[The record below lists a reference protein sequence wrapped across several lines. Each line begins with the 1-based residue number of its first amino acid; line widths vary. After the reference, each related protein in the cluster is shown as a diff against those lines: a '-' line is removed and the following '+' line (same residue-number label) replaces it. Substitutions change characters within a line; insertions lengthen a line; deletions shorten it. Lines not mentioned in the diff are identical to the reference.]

1 MSVYLINTDF
11 EEVLAQETISS
22 IHEQLQFL
30 PLLYASSTDTL
41 AVSFL
46 PSSQEIQALAQQPW
60 RKGAPLPKLVLQ
72 EETVPFYEKP
82 LVYWGASFPLQ
93 QWAKERTMSVRFPD
107 PNSLTKVC
115 SKAYSFR
122 YTTLPEAALLFSPAD
137 LLAWNHT
144 LSSSRKKV
152 LKTCFG
158 YSGKGLHLFET
169 LSKHTWNFC
178 EREWAACRPV
188 VAEPWLQKTMDLS
201 SQWTIQETG
210 SRTLHGI
217 TFFTT
222 NSKGVYRSSYAM
234 PESYIHQAIRP
245 FVEEHL
251 IHCQKVLGDLFAEG
265 YFGPI
270 GCDALLYQD
279 DRNKLSLY
287 PVVEINPRETLSKAI
302 LLMQQSFFPNLPL
315 HVFSTSASSVGPTLL
330 PMQSPRHP
338 FPRKWWYSNKV
349 LW

>member
-11 EEVLAQETISS
+11 EEVLAQETIGS

-30 PLLYASSTDTL
+30 PLLYASPADMV

-46 PSSQEIQALAQQPW
+46 PPPQEIQALAKQPW
-60 RKGAPLPKLVLQ
+60 RKGVPLPKLILQ
-72 EETVPFYEKP
+72 EEIVPFYEKP
-82 LVYWGASFPLQ
+82 LVYWGASSPLQ
-93 QWAKERTMSVRFPD
+93 QWAKERTMSVHFPD
-107 PNSLTKVC
+107 PNLLARVC

-122 YTTLPEAALLFSPAD
+122 YSTLPEAALLFSPAD
-137 LLAWNHT
+137 LVVWDRT
-144 LSSSRKKV
+144 LSRKKV

-178 EREWAACRPV
+178 EREWAALRPV
-188 VAEPWLQKTMDLS
+188 LAEPWLQKTMDLS
-201 SQWTIQETG
+201 SQWTIHETG
-210 SRTLHGI
+210 SWTLHGI

-222 NSKGVYRSSYAM
+222 SSKGVYRSSYTM
-234 PESYIHQAIRP
+234 PESSIHKAMQSFI
-245 FVEEHL
+245 EEHL
-251 IHCQKVLGDLFAEG
+251 IHCQKVLWDLFAEG
-265 YFGPI
+265 YFGPV
-270 GCDALLYQD
+270 GCDALIYRD
-279 DRNKLSLY
+279 EEKKLHLY
-287 PVVEINPRETLSKAI
+287 PIVEINPRETISKAT

-315 HVFSTSASSVGPTLL
+315 HVFSTSASALGPTLL
-330 PMQSPRHP
+330 PTQGLHHP